1 MTIASLSGLNQNPYS
16 LNALKLRY
24 YSVATTSTSG
34 APTSTVVVAGRGKYL
49 GGWYVPN
56 QIAGTSTNVTGFD
69 VMTITQATSVSS
81 GLVTAVTSGV
91 GVTTSTGTLA
101 IPFGPIFTPS
111 NTAAVYLAAGDVIFT
126 AASTGVGGFI
136 THIVQ
141 EF

>member
-1 MTIASLSGLNQNPYS
+1 MTIASISGLAQFLPQ
-16 LNALKLRY
+16 LKNRY

-34 APTSTVVVAGRGKYL
+34 TPSSTVVVATRCKYL

-69 VMTITQATSVSS
+69 VLTITQATSVSS
-81 GLVTAVTSGV
+81 GLVSVVTSGV
-91 GVTTSTGTLA
+91 SVTTSTGTLA
-101 IPFGPIFTPS
+101 IPFGPAFGTTTAVMYLNPGDII
-111 NTAAVYLAAGDVIFT
+111 NTI
-126 AASTGVGGFI
+126 ASTGVGGFI